1 MKGFALNDCGV
12 VFNKDAHT
20 YTLGETTLSGITGI
34 IKTML
39 FPDKYKDIPKEVLE
53 RAAARGTAIHAACEM
68 ADSFGVIPPIDAVQ
82 KYVAEREKLNLAPIA
97 NEYTVTDGNRIAS
110 NIDVIWRKG
119 KSASV
124 ILGDFKTTSE
134 RDKEYV
140 SWQLSI
146 YKWLFNLVNPKVKVS
161 GIAVVWLQKDK
172 DAEIESL
179 EMHDASVCEQI
190 ITDYFNGVRYT
201 PEQIAEIR
209 GISLPTEVPT
219 EVQVMQS
226 EYKQLLSQLETLKKK
241 EEEFKSAL
249 FQAMEQYGVKKWE
262 TDEMMMTYVEATTST
277 SFDSK
282 TFLKAHPE
290 YDTDEFRKTSTKSAY
305 VKITIKK

>member
-1 MKGFALNDCGV
+1 MKELVLNNCGV
-12 VFNKDAHT
+12 VFNRDAHT
-20 YTLGETTLSGITGI
+20 YTLGDLTLSGITGI
-34 IKTML
+34 IKKML
-39 FPDKYKDIPKEVLE
+39 FPDKYKDIPQAVLE
-53 RAAARGTAIHAACEM
+53 KAAARGTAIHEACEM
-68 ADSFGVIPPIDAVQ
+68 ADTMGVVPPIDVVQ
-82 KYVAEREKLNLAPIA
+82 KYVAERERLGLTPIA
-97 NEYTVTDGNRIAS
+97 NEYTVTDGKNIAS

-119 KSASV
+119 KGASV

-146 YKWLFNLVNPKVKVS
+146 YKWLFELVNPKVKVS
-161 GIAVVWLQKDK
+161 GLKVVWMHPDK
-172 DAEIESL
+172 EVEMEDLEI
-179 EMHDASVCEQI
+179 HDAAVCKRI
-190 ITDYFNGVRYT
+190 IEDYLSGCEYT
-201 PEQIAEIR
+201 AELIAELR
-209 GISLPTEVPT
+209 GIAPPVEIPQ
-219 EVQVMQS
+219 EVQVMQT
-226 EYKQLLSQLETLKKK
+226 EYKRLVTELETLKKK

-249 FQAMEQYGVKKWE
+249 LQAMEQYGVKKWE

-290 YDTDEFRKTSTKSAY
+290 FDTDEFRKTSTKSAY